1 MEDKDAI
8 IKTLPFWEHL
18 SNDEKN
24 IVSEKSV
31 LRTYKKGTTIRSSD
45 GGCLG
50 MILTLCGEI
59 RVYILSEEGREITLF
74 RIRNGEACVLS
85 ASCVITQIAFETN
98 MVAETDT
105 EVLIIP
111 VSVFGKLAENNIYV
125 KCFMY
130 ELMTERF
137 SNVIRN
143 MQQMIFCGFDK
154 RLAEFLLNEYERT
167 GIKTIR
173 MTHEQIAKELG
184 SAREVVARMMK
195 RFSAEGLVEVR
206 RGAVT
211 LKDLRKLQNI

>member
-8 IKTLPFWEHL
+8 IKNLPFWEHL
-18 SNDEKN
+18 SKDEKN

-31 LRTYKKGTTIRSSD
+31 LRTYKKGMSIRSSG

-50 MILTLCGEI
+50 LILILCGEI

-74 RIRNGEACVLS
+74 RIRNQEACVLS
-85 ASCVITQIAFETN
+85 ASCVITQITFETN
-98 MVAETDT
+98 MAAETDT

-111 VSVFGKLAENNIYV
+111 ASVFGKLAENNIYV

-206 RGAVT
+206 RGTVI